1 MGTTKIDWDVDY
13 FSRFVDHDPTADP
26 GLGLFQNT
34 DGMFDLPVIGPN
46 IVSILKKNLHPLQ
59 KRYSMESGYDE
70 DYVICPTTQSIMERV
85 LVYMN
90 PLTYAKVGSWCVR
103 KNVLV
108 IKNQKVN
115 KKLSFENHPEK
126 FDPLEVVHFRGLE
139 SRTTILRCP
148 FKKNRSGV
156 M

>member
-1 MGTTKIDWDVDY
+1 MGTTKIDYWDVDY

-70 DYVICPTTQSIMERV
+70 DYVICPTTQSIMTGDIPLPFRINHSQFHPTHKLIWEPASLDYPHSHYV
-85 LVYMN
+85 LKGVHYVYSN
-90 PLTYAKVGSWCVR
+90 SEISFDYNYGSV
-103 KNVLV
+103 VY
-108 IKNQKVN
+108 
-115 KKLSFENHPEK
+115 KL
-126 FDPLEVVHFRGLE
+126 
-139 SRTTILRCP
+139 
-148 FKKNRSGV
+148 
-156 M
+156 

>member
-59 KRYSMESGYDE
+59 KVIPWKVVMMRIML
-70 DYVICPTTQSIMERV
+70 YVPQHNQS
-85 LVYMN
+85 
-90 PLTYAKVGSWCVR
+90 
-103 KNVLV
+103 
-108 IKNQKVN
+108 
-115 KKLSFENHPEK
+115 
-126 FDPLEVVHFRGLE
+126 
-139 SRTTILRCP
+139 
-148 FKKNRSGV
+148 
-156 M
+156 